1 MLFISVLWP
10 TNHLAVFICQRSSNL
25 SGKCIIH
32 YFSDF
37 SKWWDFDDTLS
48 KFQIKSCVTRFS
60 IDIRSTCLV
69 KMLFYKVNKVLKKL
83 LLTILCNCQENTSAG
98 APFIIR
104 ISWSCRPATIFVPTE
119 CPCRLCKKYIGQVGF
134 IWFTWPFCNISEEK
148 KTIYIFYIFWNFLY
162 TYYICLMCSMGRFCL
177 VSRRG
182 DSSKGLRTRC
192 ISWGFPCWGIGW
204 NFCIFCSGCHH
215 LLYLSVCLLSVYL
228 LLLLSLLL
236 S

>member
-48 KFQIKSCVTRFS
+48 KFQIKSCVIRFS

-104 ISWSCRPATIFVPTE
+104 ISWSCRPATIFV
-119 CPCRLCKKYIGQVGF
+119 KKETLEQV
-134 IWFTWPFCNISEEK
+134 TH
-148 KTIYIFYIFWNFLY
+148 FL
-162 TYYICLMCSMGRFCL
+162 
-177 VSRRG
+177 
-182 DSSKGLRTRC
+182 KGLQ
-192 ISWGFPCWGIGW
+192 
-204 NFCIFCSGCHH
+204 NFSALCNNIQLHDRFI
-215 LLYLSVCLLSVYL
+215 YSVYCCFFYFS
-228 LLLLSLLL
+228 SLLTFPI
-236 S
+236 